1 MECLPNPGLPSP
13 RDEDFLEEKNQTAIC
28 DHHHCRF
35 AAGGFSNFHKIGTG
49 KSAAEDYGVSR
60 RRPRRMFRT
69 HILPLNATVGA
80 RSALGTTSHCRT
92 EESWQNQ
99 LILDRTENVMS
110 EIEEK
115 RNVTSPPPLPII
127 KSPLLVNFIV
137 VGRTRKNKRRKER
150 GRERRSSSFFL
161 RPFSGISHT
170 NFPPW
175 HIPPR
180 TYSYLWL
187 SLLHIRIV
195 LPL

>member
-1 MECLPNPGLPSP
+1 
-13 RDEDFLEEKNQTAIC
+13 
-28 DHHHCRF
+28 
-35 AAGGFSNFHKIGTG
+35 
-49 KSAAEDYGVSR
+49 
-60 RRPRRMFRT
+60 MFRT

-115 RNVTSPPPLPII
+115 RNVTSPPSSSHH
-127 KSPLLVNFIV
+127 KESFVSQFH
-137 VGRTRKNKRRKER
+137 RRRKNEEEQKAQGER
-150 GRERRSSSFFL
+150 EGEKILVILYEAVQRHF
-161 RPFSGISHT
+161 PHK
-170 NFPPW
+170 FPPW

-187 SLLHIRIV
+187 SLLHIRIA